1 MDFVLFTYKPAVP
14 NVFLPLLFT
23 ICVITL
29 SDSLNDI
36 YHCSQNKLTLT
47 HTSDRHT
54 LTFAICSQFG
64 YMEELKLC
72 G

>member
-29 SDSLNDI
+29 SYSLNDI

-54 LTFAICSQFG
+54 
-64 YMEELKLC
+64 
-72 G
+72 

>member
-1 MDFVLFTYKPAVP
+1 MEFVLFTYKPAVL

-36 YHCSQNKLTLT
+36 YHCSQNKLTPT

-54 LTFAICSQFG
+54 
-64 YMEELKLC
+64 
-72 G
+72 